1 MAQSSTVSR
10 REFLTGISRSSG
22 RLQALPGAAEAHIV
36 AISDECLARAGVFCM
51 SCRDACAEQAIRFRP
66 RVGGPFL
73 PEVIESACSGCGAC
87 IAICP
92 TNAIT
97 LADRCG
103 EASDA

>member
-1 MAQSSTVSR
+1 MARILTVSR
-10 REFLTGISRSSG
+10 RAFLTGARGSSE
-22 RLQALPGAAEAHIV
+22 RRQAPGAAEAHIV
-36 AISDECLARAGVFCM
+36 AISDDCLARAGVFCM
-51 SCRDACAEQAIRFRP
+51 SCRDACAEQAIWFRP

-87 IAICP
+87 IALCP